1 MNEHDRSRQPQNV
14 SKFVSNY
21 LDMTSPRRL
30 PPKRNS
36 RFRDEH
42 KESAR
47 PRIDNRGLSLEE
59 GNDFA

>member
-1 MNEHDRSRQPQNV
+1 MNERDRSRQPQDV
-14 SKFVSNY
+14 SKFVSDY
-21 LDMTSPRRL
+21 LDMTSPRRR
-30 PPKRNS
+30 PPRKPRS
-36 RFRDEH
+36 RDEH